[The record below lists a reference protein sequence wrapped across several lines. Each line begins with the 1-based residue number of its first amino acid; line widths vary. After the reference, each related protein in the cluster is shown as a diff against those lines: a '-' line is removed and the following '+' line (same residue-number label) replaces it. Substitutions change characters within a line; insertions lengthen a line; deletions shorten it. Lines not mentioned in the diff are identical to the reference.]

1 MPVTSWGTVK
11 VPKQLL
17 EKIDKI
23 AKQEGVPR
31 HVIVSRALASLLSSQ
46 EKVGGT
52 IYLKGRKH
60 PRNYWYAWKFLLSYA
75 EFRVSIKYRKCIP
88 HTVRTKMLKF
98 FEGNLWQLRER
109 LKLLTPEEAK
119 EVFKLAK
126 EYMETQSNSTL
137 YRLNDTI
144 RDIFFRI
151 LGGV

>member
-1 MPVTSWGTVK
+1 MTRIDWGSIA
-11 VPKQLL
+11 VPKPLL
-17 EKIDKI
+17 SRIDRI
-23 AKQEGVPR
+23 AKKEGVPR
-31 HVIVSRALASLLSSQ
+31 HVIVARALSAYTSSQ
-46 EKVGGT
+46 KKIGGT
-52 IYLKGRKH
+52 TYLKGQRH

-88 HTVRTKMLKF
+88 HTVRNKMLKY

-126 EYMETQSNSTL
+126 DYMESQSNSIL

-151 LGGV
+151 LGGI